1 MGLGP
6 IVMSSDNK
14 ERMGT
19 SFSLGWST
27 GTGARWTRD
36 FGIVVAATV
45 CLTAAALPQA
55 GSTSS
60 SSNAYPGSVTAV
72 KTSSDV
78 MKLSFDDAIRLGLE
92 NNLALTLA
100 RDDQKISAAERL
112 VALNPL
118 LPNISLEGQ
127 TGVHQYNLAAQGFT
141 PAVGAQFAKLLH
153 LTGGA
158 FSTITRADVTT
169 GQANFSLTLFN
180 WALIDEYRAA
190 KVNETVALYN
200 TQSSRGLVVLNVGNA
215 YLEALAAGAQ
225 VDYAE
230 ALLKTDQTLLDQA
243 VAEHQAGTVANLE
256 ELRARVQ
263 FQSQQQSVI
272 ATQANFEKAKIALVR
287 EIGVP
292 AGQRI
297 QLTDTSPYAELE
309 AMSIADAREKA
320 YASRQDYQSMQ
331 AQIRSAQLERN
342 AAKHERLPT
351 LSFGGNYGVT
361 GVSGQVF
368 HGTFVAQGQLQ
379 VPLFREA
386 KFRGDREVA
395 EAQLSGDLSQFADLR
410 NKIDAQLRDS
420 LLDVQTD
427 SQLVQVA
434 RSNVDLA
441 TTELSQTTDR
451 FRAGID
457 DNLPVVE
464 AQATLASAQTTY
476 VQSVYR
482 FNEAKLGL
490 ARNLGIIDTQYN
502 AYLAGA
508 K

>member
-1 MGLGP
+1 MGSQSSASNPYLG
-6 IVMSSDNK
+6 S
-14 ERMGT
+14 
-19 SFSLGWST
+19 
-27 GTGARWTRD
+27 
-36 FGIVVAATV
+36 
-45 CLTAAALPQA
+45 LTAAK
-55 GSTSS
+55 STD
-60 SSNAYPGSVTAV
+60 
-72 KTSSDV
+72 DV
-78 MKLSFDDAIRLGLE
+78 MKLSLDDAIRLGLD
-92 NNLALTLA
+92 NNLALILA
-100 RDDQKISAAERL
+100 RDEQKISAADRL
-112 VALNPL
+112 EALNPL
-118 LPNISLEGQ
+118 LPDISLEGQ
-127 TGVHQYNLAAQGFT
+127 TGVHQYNLAAQGFS
-141 PAVGAQFAKLLH
+141 PKVAARFGH
-153 LTGGA
+153 LPGGT
-158 FSTITRADVTT
+158 FSTITRADVTI
-169 GQANFSLTLFN
+169 GRANFSQTLFS
-180 WALIDEYRAA
+180 WALIDQYRAA
-190 KVNETVALYN
+190 RVNETVASYN
-200 TQSSRGLVVLNVGNA
+200 TQSSRGLVVLNVGNT
-215 YLEALAAGAQ
+215 YLEALAAAAQ
-225 VDYAE
+225 VEYAE

-272 ATQANFEKAKIALVR
+272 AAQVDFEKAKIALER
-287 EIGVP
+287 EIGIP
-292 AGQRI
+292 AGQKI

-309 AMSIADAREKA
+309 AMSIADARDKA

-331 AQIRSAQLERN
+331 AQVRSEQLQRN

-368 HGTFVAQGQLQ
+368 HGTFVAQGELQ

-395 EAQLSGDLSQFADLR
+395 EAQLSGGLSQLADLR

-441 TTELSQTTDR
+441 TTELAQTTDR
-451 FRAGID
+451 FRAGIE

-464 AQATLASAQTTY
+464 AQSTLASAETAY

-482 FNEAKLGL
+482 FNQAKLAL
-490 ARNLGIIDTQYN
+490 ARNLGIIDTQYK
-502 AYLAGA
+502 AYLRSG

>member
-1 MGLGP
+1 MARKKYRGKRFPPGG
-6 IVMSSDNK
+6 
-14 ERMGT
+14 ETR
-19 SFSLGWST
+19 
-27 GTGARWTRD
+27 ARWPRS
-36 FGIVVAATV
+36 FGLVAAACFCV
-45 CLTAAALPQA
+45 PAATLAQA
-55 GSTSS
+55 GNPSS
-60 SSNAYPGSVTAV
+60 SSNAYLGSVTVV
-72 KTSSDV
+72 KANGEV
-78 MKLSFDDAIRLGLE
+78 MKLSLDDAIRLGLE

-100 RDDQKISAAERL
+100 RDDQKISAAQRL
-112 VALNPL
+112 EALNHL
-118 LPNISLEGQ
+118 LPNISLKGQ

-141 PAVGAQFAKLLH
+141 PAIASKFHAP
-153 LTGGA
+153 GGA
-158 FSTITRADVTT
+158 FSPITRADVTT
-169 GQANFSLTLFN
+169 GQVNFSETLFS
-180 WALIDEYRAA
+180 WALLDRYREA
-190 KVNETVALYN
+190 KVNETVAFYN

-263 FQSQQQSVI
+263 FQSQQQSLI
-272 ATQANFEKAKIALVR
+272 ATQVNFEKAKIRLER
-287 EIGVP
+287 EIGIP
-292 AGQRI
+292 AGQKI
-297 QLTDTSPYAELE
+297 QLTDTAPYAELE
-309 AMSIADAREKA
+309 TMSIADAREKA

-331 AQIRSAQLERN
+331 AQIRSAQLERS
-342 AAKHERLPT
+342 AARHERVPT
-351 LSFGGNYGVT
+351 LTFGGNYGVT

-368 HGTFVAQGQLQ
+368 HGTFALQGQLQ

-386 KFRGDREVA
+386 AFRGDREVA

-464 AQATLASAQTTY
+464 AQATLASAQTNY
-476 VQSVYR
+476 VRSVYR

-490 ARNLGIIDTQYN
+490 ARNLGIIDTQYK
-502 AYLAGA
+502 AYLGGG

>member
-1 MGLGP
+1 M
-6 IVMSSDNK
+6 
-14 ERMGT
+14 RT
-19 SFSLGWST
+19 SFTPKRMVWLPGSRVPNRRMESVSVLSKRLC
-27 GTGARWTRD
+27 APLILAV
-36 FGIVVAATV
+36 FVAAPAMAQTPNPS
-45 CLTAAALPQA
+45 AASNPYL
-55 GSTSS
+55 GSI
-60 SSNAYPGSVTAV
+60 TAV
-72 KTSSDV
+72 KPTSDT
-78 MKLSFDDAIRLGLE
+78 MKLSLDDAIRLGLE

-100 RDDQKISAAERL
+100 RDDQRISAAQRL
-112 VALNPL
+112 GALNPL

-141 PAVGAQFAKLLH
+141 SAIAQKIH
-153 LTGGA
+153 LPGGSS
-158 FSTITRADVTT
+158 FSTITRADVTS
-169 GQANFSLTLFN
+169 GQANFSQTLFS
-180 WALIDEYRAA
+180 WALIDRYREA
-190 KVNETVALYN
+190 KVNETVAFYN

-215 YLEALAAGAQ
+215 YLEALAASAQ

-272 ATQANFEKAKIALVR
+272 ATQVNLEKVKIALER
-287 EIGVP
+287 EIGIP
-292 AGQRI
+292 AGQPI
-297 QLTDTSPYAELE
+297 QLTDTAPYGELE

-331 AQIRSAQLERN
+331 AQIRSAQFERN
-342 AAKHERLPT
+342 AARHERLPT
-351 LSFGGNYGVT
+351 LTFGGNYGVT
-361 GVSGQVF
+361 GVSGQVY

-395 EAQLSGDLSQFADLR
+395 EAQLSGDLAQFADLR

-420 LLDVQTD
+420 LLDLQTD

-457 DNLPVVE
+457 DNLPVVQ

-482 FNEAKLGL
+482 FNEAKLAL
-490 ARNLGIIDTQYN
+490 ARNLGIIDTQYK
-502 AYLAGA
+502 AYLRNG